1 MTNLNWTRHEREDY
15 KRPNEKAA
23 RIIALYLMQQA
34 GELSIENKSEFAR
47 RIGVS
52 RHTLDR
58 DLTTLEA
65 AKELA
70 QEYIKK
76 INQS

>member
-23 RIIALYLMQQA
+23 RIIALFLMQEA
-34 GELSIENKSEFAR
+34 GAGIENKSEFSR
-47 RIGVS
+47 RLGIS

-58 DLTTLEA
+58 DLTTLEEA
-65 AKELA
+65 RKLA

-76 INQS
+76 IQS

>member
-1 MTNLNWTRHEREDY
+1 MTNLTWTKHEREDY

-23 RIIALYLMQQA
+23 RIMALYLMQQS
-34 GELSIENKSEFAR
+34 GNLNIERKGEFAK

-70 QEYIKK
+70 AEYIKK
-76 INQS
+76 IQE